1 LPLSQVVLTTEH
13 AKESIT
19 DEALMLAYGKGKASA
34 FDSLYQRHKQVVFRF
49 FVKQGLSLAIAEEL
63 CHDTWLKLINAREK
77 YQPQALFRTYLFT
90 IARNTLID
98 HYKKKST
105 QNEVSYTNNSTDND
119 SSNSDCSNEICSESK
134 AEDNQNNL
142 ASTISTSPL
151 CEQQQK
157 EQLHIALSL
166 NIAALPIEQR
176 EVFLLKQESGF
187 SLEQIAQITAQH
199 QEKVKSSWRYALKRL
214 RKGLQHYVK

>member
-1 LPLSQVVLTTEH
+1 MVLPIEDS
-13 AKESIT
+13 KESVT
-19 DEALMLAYGKGKASA
+19 DEALMLAYGKGQASA
-34 FDSLYQRHKQVVFRF
+34 FDSLYQRHKQIVFRF
-49 FVKQGLSLAIAEEL
+49 FVKQGLSIAIAEEL

-77 YQPQALFRTYLFT
+77 YQQQALFRSYLFT

-105 QNEVSYTNNSTDND
+105 QNEVSYENNISNTDLGNNESSGDSIGD
-119 SSNSDCSNEICSESK
+119 SSDQGNHD
-134 AEDNQNNL
+134 DL
-142 ASTISTSPL
+142 ATNITTSPV

-166 NIAALPIEQR
+166 NIAALPLEQR

-187 SLEQIAQITAQH
+187 SIEQIAQITAQH

>member
-1 LPLSQVVLTTEH
+1 MILPTEH
-13 AKESIT
+13 LKGSVT
-19 DEALMLAYGKGKASA
+19 DEALMLAYGKGQASA

-63 CHDTWLKLINAREK
+63 CHDTWLKLINAREN
-77 YQPQALFRTYLFT
+77 YQQQALFRTYLFT
-90 IARNTLID
+90 IASNTLID

-105 QNEVSYTNNSTDND
+105 QNEVNSANNYTDND
-119 SSNSDCSNEICSESK
+119 SGDGESG
-134 AEDNQNNL
+134 NQNNHDDL
-142 ASTISTSPL
+142 ATNITTFSM

-157 EQLHIALSL
+157 EQLHLALSL
-166 NIAALPIEQR
+166 NIAALPLEQR

-187 SLEQIAQITAQH
+187 SIEQIAQITAQH

>member
-1 LPLSQVVLTTEH
+1 MILPTEDS
-13 AKESIT
+13 KESVT
-19 DEALMLAYGKGKASA
+19 DEALMLAYGKGQASA

-77 YQPQALFRTYLFT
+77 YQQQALFRTYLFT

-105 QNEVSYTNNSTDND
+105 QNEVNYENNNSDND
-119 SSNSDCSNEICSESK
+119 SGFNESSDDSNDQGNH
-134 AEDNQNNL
+134 DDL
-142 ASTISTSPL
+142 ATNITTSPV

-166 NIAALPIEQR
+166 NIAALPLEQR

-187 SLEQIAQITAQH
+187 SIEQIAQITAQH

>member
-1 LPLSQVVLTTEH
+1 MILPTEDS
-13 AKESIT
+13 KESVT
-19 DEALMLAYGKGKASA
+19 DEALMLAYGKGQASA

-77 YQPQALFRTYLFT
+77 YQQQALFRTYLFT

-105 QNEVSYTNNSTDND
+105 QNEVNYENNNSDND
-119 SSNSDCSNEICSESK
+119 SGNNESSDDSNDQGNH
-134 AEDNQNNL
+134 DDL
-142 ASTISTSPL
+142 ATNITTSPV

-166 NIAALPIEQR
+166 NIAALPLEQR

-187 SLEQIAQITAQH
+187 SIEQIAQITAQH

>member
-1 LPLSQVVLTTEH
+1 VILPTEH
-13 AKESIT
+13 IRESVT
-19 DEALMLAYGKGKASA
+19 DEALMLAYGKGQTSA
-34 FDSLYQRHKQVVFRF
+34 FDSLYQRHKKVVFRF
-49 FVKQGLSLAIAEEL
+49 FVKQGLSQAIAEEL

-77 YQPQALFRTYLFT
+77 YQQQALFRTYLFT
-90 IARNTLID
+90 IVRNTLID
-98 HYKKKST
+98 HHKKKST
-105 QNEVSYTNNSTDND
+105 LNEKSYTNNDTDND
-119 SSNSDCSNEICSESK
+119 AGNGEINVQDDFSAK
-134 AEDNQNNL
+134 IA
-142 ASTISTSPL
+142 TSPV

-157 EQLHIALSL
+157 EQLHVALSL
-166 NIAALPIEQR
+166 NIAALPTEQR